1 MASATSVEVGDI
13 APDFTLPGTSNKS
26 YSLSQFRGQTVVLVF
41 YPGDETLVCTKQLC
55 SYNND
60 LQQFTKVNAQILAIS
75 AQDIASHESFSAKQ
89 GFKFPL
95 LSDTQK
101 TVANLYSVVGLLGLP
116 RRSVFV
122 VDANGVIKYA
132 HRAVLGVTFR
142 PVSELIEAV
151 AKA

>member
-1 MASATSVEVGDI
+1 MASLKTVDVGDL

-41 YPGDETLVCTKQLC
+41 YPGDDTLVCTKQLC
-55 SYNND
+55 AYNNE
-60 LQQFTKVNAQILAIS
+60 LSQFSIVNAQILAIS
-75 AQDIASHESFSAKQ
+75 AQDVASHEAFSAKQ
-89 GFKFPL
+89 GYKFPL
-95 LSDTQK
+95 LSDTEK
-101 TVANLYSVVGLLGLP
+101 TVASLYSVVGLFGLP
-116 RRSVFV
+116 KRSVFV

-132 HRAVLGVTFR
+132 HRSVLGVTYR

>member
-1 MASATSVEVGDI
+1 VASLKTVDVGDL

-41 YPGDETLVCTKQLC
+41 YPGDDTLVCTKQLC
-55 SYNND
+55 AYNNE
-60 LQQFTKVNAQILAIS
+60 LSQFSNVNAQILAIS
-75 AQDIASHESFSAKQ
+75 AQDVASHEAFSAKQ
-89 GFKFPL
+89 GYKFPL
-95 LSDTQK
+95 LSDTDK
-101 TVANLYSVVGLLGLP
+101 TVASLYSVVGLFGLP
-116 RRSVFV
+116 KRSVFV

-132 HRAVLGVTFR
+132 HRSVLGVTYR

>member
-1 MASATSVEVGDI
+1 VASLKTVDVGDL

-41 YPGDETLVCTKQLC
+41 YPGDDTLVCTKQLC
-55 SYNND
+55 AYNNE
-60 LQQFTKVNAQILAIS
+60 LSQFSNVNAQILAIS
-75 AQDIASHESFSAKQ
+75 AQDVASHEAFSAKQ
-89 GFKFPL
+89 GYKFPL
-95 LSDTQK
+95 LSDTEK
-101 TVANLYSVVGLLGLP
+101 TVASLYSVVGLFGLP
-116 RRSVFV
+116 KRSVFV

-132 HRAVLGVTFR
+132 HRSVLGVTYR

>member
-1 MASATSVEVGDI
+1 MASLKTVDVGDL

-41 YPGDETLVCTKQLC
+41 YPGDDTLVCTKQLC
-55 SYNND
+55 AYNNE
-60 LQQFTKVNAQILAIS
+60 LSQFSIVNAQILAIS
-75 AQDIASHESFSAKQ
+75 AQDVASHEAFSAKQ
-89 GFKFPL
+89 GYKFPL
-95 LSDTQK
+95 LSDTDK
-101 TVANLYSVVGLLGLP
+101 TVASLYSVVGFFGLP
-116 RRSVFV
+116 KRSVFV

-132 HRAVLGVTFR
+132 HRSVLGVTYR

>member
-1 MASATSVEVGDI
+1 MATQKPVDVGDL
-13 APDFTLPGTSNKS
+13 APDFTLPGTSNKN

-41 YPGDETLVCTKQLC
+41 YPGDDTLVCTKQLC
-55 SYNND
+55 AYNNE
-60 LQQFTKVNAQILAIS
+60 LSQFANVNAQILAIS
-75 AQDIASHESFSAKQ
+75 AQDIASHEAFSAKH
-89 GFKFPL
+89 GYKFPL
-95 LSDTQK
+95 LSDTDK
-101 TVANLYSVVGLLGLP
+101 KVAGLYSVVGLLGLP

-122 VDANGVIKYA
+122 IDAEGVIKYA

>member
-1 MASATSVEVGDI
+1 MASLKTVDVGDL

-41 YPGDETLVCTKQLC
+41 YPGDDTLVCTKQLC
-55 SYNND
+55 AYNNE
-60 LQQFTKVNAQILAIS
+60 LSQFSIVNAQILAIS
-75 AQDIASHESFSAKQ
+75 AQDVASHEAFSAKQ
-89 GFKFPL
+89 GYKFPL
-95 LSDTQK
+95 LSDTDK
-101 TVANLYSVVGLLGLP
+101 TVASLYSVVGLFGLP
-116 RRSVFV
+116 KRSVFV

-132 HRAVLGVTFR
+132 HRSVLGVTYR

>member
-1 MASATSVEVGDI
+1 VASLKTVDIGDL

-41 YPGDETLVCTKQLC
+41 YPGDDTLVCTKQLC
-55 SYNND
+55 AYNNE
-60 LQQFTKVNAQILAIS
+60 LSQFSNVNAQILAIS
-75 AQDIASHESFSAKQ
+75 AQDVASHEAFSAKQ
-89 GFKFPL
+89 GYKFPL
-95 LSDTQK
+95 LSDTDK
-101 TVANLYSVVGLLGLP
+101 TVASLYSVVGLFGLP
-116 RRSVFV
+116 KRSVFV

-132 HRAVLGVTFR
+132 HRSVLGVTYR

>member
-13 APDFTLPGTSNKS
+13 APDFTLPGTSNKN

-55 SYNND
+55 SYNNE
-60 LQQFTKVNAQILAIS
+60 LQQFAKVNAQILAIS

-95 LSDTQK
+95 LADTQK
-101 TVANLYSVVGLLGLP
+101 TVANLYSVIGLLGLP

-142 PVSELIEAV
+142 PVGELIEAV

>member
-1 MASATSVEVGDI
+1 MASQKPVDVGDL

-41 YPGDETLVCTKQLC
+41 YPGDDTLVCTKQLC
-55 SYNND
+55 AYNNE
-60 LQQFTKVNAQILAIS
+60 LSQFSNVNAQILAIS
-75 AQDIASHESFSAKQ
+75 AQDVASHEAFSAKQ
-89 GFKFPL
+89 GYKFPL
-95 LSDTQK
+95 LSDTEK
-101 TVANLYSVVGLLGLP
+101 TVASLYSVVGLFGLP
-116 RRSVFV
+116 KRSVFV

-132 HRAVLGVTFR
+132 HRSVLGVTYR

>member
-1 MASATSVEVGDI
+1 VASLKPVDVGDL

-41 YPGDETLVCTKQLC
+41 YPGDDTLVCTKQLC
-55 SYNND
+55 AYNNE
-60 LQQFTKVNAQILAIS
+60 LSQFSNVNAQILAIS
-75 AQDIASHESFSAKQ
+75 AQDVASHEAFSAKQ
-89 GFKFPL
+89 GYKFPL
-95 LSDTQK
+95 LSDTEK
-101 TVANLYSVVGLLGLP
+101 TVASLYSVVGLFGLP
-116 RRSVFV
+116 KRSVFV

-132 HRAVLGVTFR
+132 HRSVLGVTYR

>member
-1 MASATSVEVGDI
+1 MTSIKPIEVGDL
-13 APDFTLPGTSNKS
+13 APDFTLPGTGKQNF
-26 YSLSQFRGQTVVLVF
+26 SLAQFRGQTVVLVF

-55 SYNND
+55 AYNNE
-60 LQQFTKVNAQILAIS
+60 LQQFADVKAHILAIS
-75 AQDIASHESFSAKQ
+75 AQDIASHEAFSARH

-95 LSDTQK
+95 LSDTDKQ
-101 TVANLYSVVGLLGLP
+101 VAKLYSVIGLLGMP

-122 VDANGVIKYA
+122 IDAKGVVKYV
-132 HRAVLGVTFR
+132 HRAVVGVTFR